1 MANEP
6 TCFVVMGFGK
16 KTDFETGRTLDLD
29 KSYENMIKPAVE
41 DAGLTCIRADEI
53 VHSGEI
59 DLPMYEQLLNAD
71 VVVADLSTSN
81 RNAFYELGVRHAL
94 RPYTTVVICEDGMK
108 SQAFD
113 VNHILVRQYHHLG
126 EDIGSSE
133 ARRFSKLLTS
143 AIVDILNKSPR
154 EKDSPVY
161 TFLNRLRAPEIAAAI
176 EEAANDGASS
186 PPVKSQESRNIT
198 AEKTPTHSQ
207 LMKEA
212 EDARKAGDWATA
224 KIFLSTIRK
233 NLKADNPDKEDSYI
247 LQRLALAT
255 YKAKIPD
262 ELTSLKSARDLLELL
277 NPNDSND
284 PETLGLW
291 GSIHK
296 KLCEMSNDPDSLD
309 KAINAY
315 ERGFYIRRDH
325 YNGINYAYLLNLRA
339 SLTKDSAEAITDF
352 ILAKRARLEVIGIC
366 EKWMTENPLVAGK
379 DGVPDV
385 IRVYWASRYWVQV
398 SLAEAYLGSG
408 NEAKARELLDDA
420 YSKVTESWMKESTES
435 QIEKLRKLLSASPL
449 QYIKEKSA

>member
-1 MANEP
+1 MEP

-41 DAGLTCIRADEI
+41 DAGLKCIRADEI

-133 ARRFSKLLTS
+133 ARRFSKLLTG
-143 AIVDILNKSPR
+143 AIVEILNKSPR

-161 TFLNRLRAPEIAAAI
+161 TFLNRLKAPEIAAVI
-176 EEAANDGASS
+176 EEAANNGVNS
-186 PPVKSQESRNIT
+186 PPVKSQEIRNI
-198 AEKTPTHSQ
+198 ADEKKPTHSE

-212 EDARKAGDWATA
+212 EDAQKAGDWATA
-224 KIFLSTIRK
+224 KTFLATIRK

-262 ELTSLKSARDLLELL
+262 ELTSLKSAKNLLELL
-277 NPNDSND
+277 NPNNSND

-291 GSIHK
+291 GAIHK
-296 KLCEMSNDPDSLD
+296 RLCEIGNDLDSLN
-309 KAINAY
+309 KAIKAY
-315 ERGFYIRRDH
+315 ERGFYVRRDH

-352 ILAKRARLEVIGIC
+352 MLAKRARLEVIDIC
-366 EKWMTENPLVAGK
+366 EKWMKENPLLAGK
-379 DGVPDV
+379 DGAPDV
-385 IRVYWASRYWVQV
+385 IRVYWESRYWVQV

-408 NEAKARELLDDA
+408 NEAKATELLEDA
-420 YSKVTESWMKESTES
+420 YSKATQSWMQESTES
-435 QIEKLRKLLSASPL
+435 QIGKLKKLLSDSPL
-449 QYIKEKSA
+449 QYIKEKKD